1 MGFFAGNV
9 DLTSPGPIGSTT
21 PNTGAFTTLSFAP
34 AANTSGLTSTS
45 YSVTGANST
54 NLVSLSGTWNTTG
67 TPKALLINITNTAS
81 NFDSRLID
89 LQAGGLSRFYVRANG
104 EAIFSGNP
112 VVFNSGLYQS
122 SGNDAFGIQ
131 NGFGSISSTSGIRWS
146 PTSNW
151 QASHDLFLVRDG
163 AAGTLAQRNSTNAQT
178 FRLYNTF
185 TDASNYERGFF
196 RWNANVLEIGAEA
209 AGTGTQRQLR
219 LPLGTVTASTPLSV
233 TQTWNS
239 AGVTFTGILANITDT
254 ASASGSLL
262 MDLQVGGSSRI
273 NIQKDGSLNAPNV
286 SGLFPTWTFGNQ
298 YLITGAG
305 TISAA
310 NSLRIGSG
318 VNTNITSSGYFTTG
332 SYNICATNA
341 VGSPDVTITRDAADI
356 LAQRRT
362 TNAQTFRLYRTFTD
376 ASNYERLGFLT
387 TNTTRYTIASENAG
401 TGSARSLEVSFYTAA
416 SDPTSTDITS
426 GCFSVWKNSGTGTIK
441 LWANDGGTMKSVALA

>member
-1 MGFFAGNV
+1 MAFFGGSSV

-89 LQAGGLSRFYVRANG
+89 LQAGGSSRFYVRANG
-104 EAIFSGNP
+104 EAIFSGNT
-112 VVFNSGLYQS
+112 VVFNGGLYQS

-146 PTSNW
+146 STSNW

-178 FRLYNTF
+178 FRLY
-185 TDASNYERGFF
+185 
-196 RWNANVLEIGAEA
+196 
-209 AGTGTQRQLR
+209 
-219 LPLGTVTASTPLSV
+219 
-233 TQTWNS
+233 
-239 AGVTFTGILANITDT
+239 
-254 ASASGSLL
+254 
-262 MDLQVGGSSRI
+262 
-273 NIQKDGSLNAPNV
+273 
-286 SGLFPTWTFGNQ
+286 
-298 YLITGAG
+298 
-305 TISAA
+305 
-310 NSLRIGSG
+310 
-318 VNTNITSSGYFTTG
+318 
-332 SYNICATNA
+332 
-341 VGSPDVTITRDAADI
+341 
-356 LAQRRT
+356 RT
-362 TNAQTFRLYRTFTD
+362 YTD

-387 TNTTRYTIASENAG
+387 TNTTRYTITSQNAG
-401 TGSARSLEVSFYTAA
+401 TGSARSLEISFYTSS

-441 LWANDGGTMKSVALA
+441 FWANDGGTMKSVALA